1 MDSTTHDLSRVL
13 IELGLVVIGLAILAR
28 IASRWGF
35 SAIPLYLLAGL
46 AFGNGGLAPL
56 NVSASS
62 IHIGAEIGVLLLLFM
77 LGLEYTGA
85 ELVESLRCG
94 FPAATVDLTLNF
106 TPGLIAG
113 LLMHWTPLAAVLL
126 GGVTYVSSSG
136 VIAKVLADLRQLEK
150 PETPAVLS
158 ILVLEDLA
166 MAVYLPLV
174 AVLLAGGGL
183 GRIALSVSLA
193 IATVFLVLVVAVRYG
208 QPLSRFVAH
217 ESDEIV
223 LLTTFGA
230 VLLVA
235 GVAQRL
241 QVSAAIGA
249 FLVGIAVSGPMAKQ
263 THRLLGPLRDLFAA
277 TFFFFFGL
285 QIDPATLPPVL
296 LSAALLGGVT
306 AVTKVLTG
314 YWAARRGGV
323 DQRGRLRAGMA
334 LVARGEFSIVIA
346 GLGASLEP
354 QLGPLSAAYVLL
366 LAVLGPILARAA
378 K

>member
-1 MDSTTHDLSRVL
+1 MYSGDLSRVL

-46 AFGNGGLAPL
+46 AFGKGGLAPL
-56 NVSASS
+56 NLSAGFT
-62 IHIGAEIGVLLLLFM
+62 HIGAEIGVLLLLFM
-77 LGLEYTGA
+77 LGLDYTGR
-85 ELVESLRCG
+85 ELVANLRSA
-94 FPAATVDLTLNF
+94 FPAAIVDFGLNF
-106 TPGLIAG
+106 TPGLVAG
-113 LLMHWTPLAAVLL
+113 LLFKWKPLAAILL

-136 VIAKVLADLRQLEK
+136 VIAKVLVELRRLNN

-166 MAVYLPLV
+166 MALYLPLV
-174 AVLLAGGGL
+174 AVLLVGGS
-183 GRIALSVSLA
+183 RVRMALSVSLA
-193 IATVFLVLVVAVRYG
+193 LVTVLLVLGLAVRYG
-208 QPLSRFVAH
+208 APLSRVVAH
-217 ESDEIV
+217 QSDEIV
-223 LLTTFGA
+223 LLTIFGA

-235 GVAQRL
+235 GAAQHL

-249 FLVGIAVSGPMAKQ
+249 FLVGIGVSGPMAEQ
-263 THRLLGPLRDLFAA
+263 THRLLAPLRDLFAA

-285 QIDPATLPPVL
+285 QIDPASLPPELPSAVL
-296 LSAALLGGVT
+296 LGIVT
-306 AVTKVLTG
+306 TATKVLTG
-314 YWAARRGGV
+314 FWVAQRTGV
-323 DQRGRLRAGMA
+323 DRRGRLRSGMA

-354 QLGPLSAAYVLL
+354 QLGPLSAAYVLF
-366 LAVLGPILARAA
+366 LAVLGPILVRAA